1 MQRTPECPCNIT
13 PVGVFNGFPHKS
25 TYEQY
30 IYIKD
35 AYISGN
41 VDIGMELLGRFKQ
54 LNGYAYTE
62 VFTLYV
68 LYGAFNEMLR
78 ESIERSV
85 PYITIT
91 PREYSRN
98 MITDMKNLGYP
109 IDRVT
114 GDVDRH
120 HSKDM
125 PIPFRKRTE

>member
-1 MQRTPECPCNIT
+1 MASINQINAFEN
-13 PVGVFNGFPHKS
+13 KS

>member
-1 MQRTPECPCNIT
+1 MASINQINTFEN
-13 PVGVFNGFPHKS
+13 KS

-41 VDIGMELLGRFKQ
+41 VEIGMELLARFKQ
-54 LNGYAYTE
+54 LHGYVYTE

-68 LYGAFNEMLR
+68 LYGAFNEMLKQ
-78 ESIERSV
+78 SIIQTWVR
-85 PYITIT
+85 YITIT
-91 PREYSRN
+91 PPEYSRN

-109 IDRVT
+109 IDRVI

-120 HSKDM
+120 HAKDM

>member
-1 MQRTPECPCNIT
+1 MASINQINTFEN
-13 PVGVFNGFPHKS
+13 KS

-41 VDIGMELLGRFKQ
+41 VEIGMEFLERFKQ

-78 ESIERSV
+78 ESIDRRV

-91 PREYSRN
+91 PPKYSRN

-120 HSKDM
+120 HAKDM
-125 PIPFRKRTE
+125 PIPFRKQSE